1 LLLLSQ
7 AQEPKEERKVIHLA
21 EMTCKMFTELTKQ
34 KQGIIMAWLQGY
46 ELPEGEPALIDVDKL
61 LSDRAKLT
69 EYCID
74 KPQDDVMT
82 AAEAVMEKYPRIPNS
97 PDISLPKA
105 AFPCVLTN
113 WGSFV

>member
-1 LLLLSQ
+1 MQWLATTLSIGTLLLLSQ

-34 KQGIIMAWLQGY
+34 EQGIIMAWLQGY

-74 KPQDDVMT
+74 QPQDDVMT
-82 AAEAVMEKYPRIPNS
+82 AAEAVLGTPNQRE
-97 PDISLPKA
+97 
-105 AFPCVLTN
+105 
-113 WGSFV
+113 